1 MGTDADVIVVGAG
14 LAGLA
19 AAGSARQCGA
29 RVLVLEAHQ
38 PGGRARCTRRD
49 GFTFNMGAHA
59 LYVQGAGA
67 RVLRSLEVTPQGA
80 PPPLARYRARVGER
94 LHLLPTGPG
103 SLLRTGALG
112 ARSKA
117 QLAGLFAALPRMQP
131 GQLGSVTVEEWLR
144 ARRLRPDAAALVRA
158 LIRLGT
164 YTADTESFSA
174 EAALTQMQIAAR
186 GGVRYLHGGW
196 DQLTD
201 ALARDLDLRT
211 RVEVTGVDVAGD
223 DVEVRTSQG
232 SLLAHRVVLAPGGPE
247 VVRRLLPAEPGW
259 RPLGERVTAACLDL
273 ALSEVPEPGYVLSVD
288 EPTYATVQSPPARQA
303 PEGGAVAAIIRYGAH
318 SAAEDRPL
326 LEAAARVAGM
336 RTGAVQTRRFLAC
349 MTVAGAMPTAA
360 AGGFEG
366 RPRHDETGV
375 AGVTMAG
382 DWVGPEGLLADA
394 SLASGRAAG
403 LAVGRDL
410 RGSSKMVA

>member
-19 AAGSARQCGA
+19 AAASARQCGA

-38 PGGRARCTRRD
+38 LGGRARCAQRD

-59 LYVQGAGA
+59 LYRDGAGEK
-67 RVLRSLEVTPQGA
+67 VLASLGVTPEGA
-80 PPPLARYRARVGER
+80 PPPLARYRAEVGGR

-103 SLLRTGALG
+103 SLVRTGALG
-112 ARSKA
+112 GRSKA
-117 QLAGLFAALPRMQP
+117 QLAGVLAALPRMDARQFS
-131 GQLGSVTVEEWLR
+131 SVTVGEWLR
-144 ARRLRPDAAALVRA
+144 DRRLRPDAAALVRA

-174 EAALTQMQIAAR
+174 EAALAQMQIAAR

-201 ALARDLDLRT
+201 ALARGLEIRT
-211 RVEVTGVDVAGD
+211 QVEVAGVERAGS
-223 DVEVRTSQG
+223 DVEVRTAQG

-247 VVRRLLPAEPGW
+247 AVRRLLPVDPGW
-259 RPLGERVTAACLDL
+259 GRLGHPVTAACLDL
-273 ALSEVPEPGYVLSVD
+273 ALSEVPGPGYVLSVD

-303 PEGGAVAAIIRYGAH
+303 PEGGAVAAVIRYGAR

-326 LEAAARVAGM
+326 LEAKARLAGVES
-336 RTGAVQTRRFLAC
+336 GAVRTSRFLAC
-349 MTVAGAMPTAA
+349 MTVTGAMPIAA
-360 AGGFEG
+360 AGGFGG
-366 RPRHDETGV
+366 RPRHADTGV
-375 AGVTMAG
+375 PGVTMAG

-394 SLASGRAAG
+394 SLASGRASGLEAG
-403 LAVGRDL
+403 REV

>member
-38 PGGRARCTRRD
+38 PGGRARCARRD

-59 LYVQGAGA
+59 LYVAGPGT

-80 PPPLARYRARVGER
+80 PPPLARYRAQVGEQ

-112 ARSKA
+112 SRSKA
-117 QLAGLFAALPRMQP
+117 QLAGLFAALPRMKP
-131 GQLGSVTVEEWLR
+131 AQLGSVTVEEWIR
-144 ARRLRPDAAALVRA
+144 GRRLRPDGAALVRA

-174 EAALTQMQIAAR
+174 DAALAQMQIAAR

-211 RVEVTGVDVAGD
+211 QVEVAGVDVAGD

-247 VVRRLLPAEPGW
+247 AVRRLLPAEPDW
-259 RPLGERVTAACLDL
+259 RPLGAQVTAACLDL

-303 PEGGAVAAIIRYGAH
+303 PEGGAVAAVIRYGAR

-326 LEAAARVAGM
+326 LEAAARVAGIE
-336 RTGAVQTRRFLAC
+336 TDAVQTSRFLAC
-349 MTVAGAMPTAA
+349 MTVTGAMPTAA
-360 AGGFEG
+360 AGGLEG
-366 RPRHDETGV
+366 RPRHDGTGV
-375 AGVTMAG
+375 AGVAMAG
-382 DWVGPEGLLADA
+382 DWVGPVGLLADA

-403 LAVGRDL
+403 LAAGRDL

>member
-1 MGTDADVIVVGAG
+1 M
-14 LAGLA
+14 
-19 AAGSARQCGA
+19 
-29 RVLVLEAHQ
+29 
-38 PGGRARCTRRD
+38 
-49 GFTFNMGAHA
+49 
-59 LYVQGAGA
+59 
-67 RVLRSLEVTPQGA
+67 
-80 PPPLARYRARVGER
+80 GER

-103 SLLRTGALG
+103 SLLRTGAVG

-131 GQLGSVTVEEWLR
+131 AQLGSVTVEEWLR
-144 ARRLRPDAAALVRA
+144 GRRLRPDAAALVRA

-174 EAALTQMQIAAR
+174 EAALAQMQIAAR

-211 RVEVTGVDVAGD
+211 RVEVAGVDVAGD

-247 VVRRLLPAEPGW
+247 AVRRLLPAEPGW

-303 PEGGAVAAIIRYGAH
+303 PEGGAVAAIIRYGAR
-318 SAAEDRPL
+318 SAAEDGPL

-336 RTGAVQTRRFLAC
+336 ETGAVQTSRFLAC
-349 MTVAGAMPTAA
+349 MTVTGAMPTAA
-360 AGGFEG
+360 AGGLGG
-366 RPRHDETGV
+366 RPRHDQTGV

-382 DWVGPEGLLADA
+382 DWVGPVGLLADA

-403 LAVGRDL
+403 LAAGRDL